1 MILRTRT
8 GSFSLNPKSFNSSL
22 NPCTVMDDSR
32 FAILACKKKHPLE
45 EPVQHGLNFI
55 ILQQVQEF

>member
-32 FAILACKKKHPLE
+32 FAILACKKKHPFE
-45 EPVQHGLNFI
+45 EPAQHGLNFI
-55 ILQQVQEF
+55 ILQQVQEL